1 MDELDLLKK
10 DWLSNQKDFQQ
21 RTAKDLYIMLQK
33 KSSSIVKTLFYI
45 SIAELVFWICV
56 NTIPLISSESYKEQL
71 NMVYKNDVV
80 FYAITVVSYAIILL
94 FVYLLFKSY
103 KNISVTDN
111 VKKLMQNILKTRKII
126 KCYVIYNLAVGFI
139 AMIGGSY
146 HGIVNNPEIA
156 EDFNNFNQTQIIV
169 TFCLIAVFTLLFVGL
184 LWLFYKLLY
193 GILLK
198 RLNKNYKELEKLE
211 I

>member
-10 DWLSNQKDFQQ
+10 DWQSGQRDFQQ
-21 RTAKDLYIMLQK
+21 KSAKDFYIMLQR

-45 SIAELVFWICV
+45 SIAELVFWICI
-56 NTIPLISSESYKEQL
+56 NTIPLFSSDSYKEQL

-80 FYAITVVSYAIILL
+80 FYAFTVVSYAIILL

-126 KCYVIYNLAVGFI
+126 KYYVIYNLAVGFM
-139 AMIGGSY
+139 AVLAGSY

-156 EDFNNFNQTQIIV
+156 ADFNNFNQAQVII
-169 TFCLIAVFTLLFVGL
+169 TFCLIAVFTLLFLGL
-184 LWLFYKLLY
+184 LWLFYRIIY
-193 GILLK
+193 GILLR
-198 RLNKNYKELEKLE
+198 RLNKNYKELAKLE
-211 I
+211 V